1 MKAETIQSSEPQ
13 GQLER
18 LLALQHHDPHSI
30 LGAHPDGTHVVV
42 RAFRPG
48 ASGVELLVPG
58 DAPRSM
64 RLRDPAGLF
73 EATVEGR
80 ISIFP
85 YQLAIHYPDG
95 ASITTYDPY
104 SFMPTLGELD
114 LYLWGEQK
122 DDRAYNKLGAHV
134 REVSGIGGVSFA
146 VWAPNARGV
155 SVVGDF
161 NRWDGRVHMMRTLG
175 SSGVWE
181 LFIPG
186 AGAGTNYKY
195 EIRTRDGGLLLK
207 SDPFAQRME
216 APPATASVVYQ
227 SSYEFH
233 DAEWLA
239 ERARRE
245 WIKSPISIYEVHL
258 GSWRRV
264 PEEGNRP
271 LTYREIAPRL
281 ADYVRHMHFTHV
293 QLLPVMEHPF
303 YGSWGYQTTGYFAPT
318 ARYGTPQDFM
328 YLVDYLHQQ
337 GIAVILDWVPS
348 HFPNDQ
354 FSLGRF
360 DGTALYEHAD
370 PRQGYHPQWNTYIFN
385 FGRDEVRNFLT
396 ASALYWLSEFHADG
410 LRVDAVAS
418 MIYLDYARRE

>member
-1 MKAETIQSSEPQ
+1 MKAELNMAGGSHDE
-13 GQLER
+13 LER

-30 LGAHPDGTHVVV
+30 LGAHLDGKRIIV

-48 ASGVELLVPG
+48 ASSINLLVPG
-58 DAPRSM
+58 DAPRPM
-64 RLRDPAGLF
+64 QLVDPAGLF
-73 EATVEGR
+73 EGSVEGR

-85 YQLAIHYPDG
+85 YQLEIRYPDG
-95 ASITTYDPY
+95 NSITIYDPY

-114 LYLWGEQK
+114 IYLWGEQK
-122 DDRAYNKLGAHV
+122 DDRAYNKLGAHL
-134 REVSGIGGVSFA
+134 REVSGISGASFA

-186 AGAGTNYKY
+186 VGAGTNYKY

-233 DAEWLA
+233 DAHWLA

-245 WIKSPISIYEVHL
+245 WIKCSRLDLRSPF
-258 GSWRRV
+258 
-264 PEEGNRP
+264 
-271 LTYREIAPRL
+271 RL
-281 ADYVRHMHFTHV
+281 MAARSRGGQSPADLSR
-293 QLLPVMEHPF
+293 
-303 YGSWGYQTTGYFAPT
+303 
-318 ARYGTPQDFM
+318 
-328 YLVDYLHQQ
+328 
-337 GIAVILDWVPS
+337 
-348 HFPNDQ
+348 
-354 FSLGRF
+354 
-360 DGTALYEHAD
+360 DGAD
-370 PRQGYHPQWNTYIFN
+370 
-385 FGRDEVRNFLT
+385 
-396 ASALYWLSEFHADG
+396 
-410 LRVDAVAS
+410 
-418 MIYLDYARRE
+418 ARRLCYAKWASPTSSCCP